1 MNKIAQIYSSL
12 FFVGYIKPASGTF
25 GTFLS
30 ILIIFPLINYL
41 SLLNLIIIFFILFIL
56 AIKLISL
63 HSKNES
69 SHDSSEIVIDE
80 FLGVFFIMLFY
91 EYFNFLNDL
100 SMNIIIFILFRIFD
114 IIKPFPARWID
125 KKMINSFGVILD
137 DIIAGIYCVI
147 TLMLINALF

>member
-25 GTFLS
+25 GTFFS
-30 ILIIFPLINYL
+30 ILIIFPLVKHL
-41 SLLNLIIIFFILFIL
+41 SLLSLIIIFFILFIA
-56 AIKLISL
+56 AIKFISL
-63 HSKNES
+63 HSKNEN

-100 SMNIIIFILFRIFD
+100 YMSIVIFFLFRIFD
-114 IIKPFPARWID
+114 IVKPFPARWID
-125 KKMINSFGVILD
+125 EKMISSFGVILD
-137 DIIAGIYCVI
+137 DIIAGVYCVI
-147 TLMLINALF
+147 TLILINAFF